1 MQESSVYQHIIQ
13 QGERKNAIESL
24 FAVLTI
30 RFGENQ
36 VQRVKPTLEGIEDL
50 QRLKQLLPTA
60 LQAQNL
66 DAFKQTLETNE

>member
-13 QGERKNAIESL
+13 QSERKNAIESL

-36 VQRVKPTLEGIEDL
+36 VQRVIP
-50 QRLKQLLPTA
+50 
-60 LQAQNL
+60 N
-66 DAFKQTLETNE
+66 

>member
-30 RFGENQ
+30 RLGENQ
-36 VQRVKPTLEGIEDL
+36 VQRVIP
-50 QRLKQLLPTA
+50 
-60 LQAQNL
+60 N
-66 DAFKQTLETNE
+66 

>member
-36 VQRVKPTLEGIEDL
+36 VQRVKPTLESIDDL
-50 QRLKQLLPTA
+50 QRLKQLLPAA

-66 DAFKQTLETNE
+66 DAFKQTLEKSE